1 MYSNNFHANRFDMN
15 VHYDKIKARRASI
28 IRKNEAQKKLEKEQ
42 REKFQRDIRQM
53 ENGEEGRLG
62 LLALKRL
69 NTIQKKDYADMIIE
83 ESEEVKAYVT
93 DVEEKLANKMD
104 EVVHLKMKIDDTND
118 EWDSAIER
126 LNAAL
131 TKKALKHGIEK
142 NYYTKTNAFNI
153 VDLVK

>member
-1 MYSNNFHANRFDMN
+1 
-15 VHYDKIKARRASI
+15 
-28 IRKNEAQKKLEKEQ
+28 
-42 REKFQRDIRQM
+42 
-53 ENGEEGRLG
+53 
-62 LLALKRL
+62 
-69 NTIQKKDYADMIIE
+69 MIIE